1 VTEVLSPADVMS
13 PAEALSAAEA
23 LSPAEAFA
31 RPRPD
36 LRWLDATTIL
46 EQFALVTFDVDPV
59 ALATALPPG
68 LEPEVRTLDDG
79 RVRGFVSAVSFRD
92 VDFRFA
98 VAPWLR
104 VSFFQTNYRA
114 YVRGPD
120 GRQAVHFFGTTL
132 DSPLVGMPRYLWG
145 MPWHPGRSSIE
156 SSWTDAGV
164 CDEYRHRCA
173 GRWGSADVSLTGS
186 SEPLGRLD
194 GFADA
199 EDAAHILTHPLD
211 GWFARP
217 DGRLG
222 RYGVWHPRMTLQL
235 GTASVA
241 RYAVFEELGLVEA
254 GAQPHSVLL
263 TRAVEFDVLLPP
275 RLHR

>member
-164 CDEYRHRCA
+164 CDAYRHRCA
-173 GRWGSADVSLTGS
+173 GRWGSADVSLMGRRSRSVGWTALPTPRTRPTSSRTHSTAGS
-186 SEPLGRLD
+186 R
-194 GFADA
+194 ART
-199 EDAAHILTHPLD
+199 AASGGTAC
-211 GWFARP
+211 GTRGCRYKSARQAWRGTP
-217 DGRLG
+217 SSRRSAWSRLG
-222 RYGVWHPRMTLQL
+222 LNRIPCC
-235 GTASVA
+235 
-241 RYAVFEELGLVEA
+241 
-254 GAQPHSVLL
+254 
-263 TRAVEFDVLLPP
+263 
-275 RLHR
+275 